1 MYCANCGSVV
11 EERSKFCK
19 MCGAPVNGNTDAAAA
34 VSPVQPVPEAPVQTK
49 AQAEATAQVKNKGV
63 LPAPLYVV
71 GLIFDIFNLLLGT
84 GMFIVGIF
92 AYAIEMATGSAGN
105 AVIGFIGT
113 LLYGF
118 AAGGAFIAIIMGIIN
133 RSKPKNGVS
142 SDKTRSY
149 VTFIILTIVSCI
161 MIIIG
166 AYFIGTIME

>member
-34 VSPVQPVPEAPVQTK
+34 SPVQPVPEAPVQTM
-49 AQAEATAQVKNKGV
+49 AQAGATVHVKNKGV

-84 GMFIVGIF
+84 GMFIIGIF
-92 AYAIEMATGSAGN
+92 AYTIEMATGSAGN

-113 LLYGF
+113 LLSGF

>member
-19 MCGAPVNGNTDAAAA
+19 MCGTPVNGNADAAAGA
-34 VSPVQPVPEAPVQTK
+34 SPVQPVPSTPVQTK
-49 AQAEATAQVKNKGV
+49 TQAGATVQVKNKGV

-71 GLIFDIFNLLLGT
+71 GLIFDILNLLLGT

-113 LLYGF
+113 LLSGF

-161 MIIIG
+161 FFIIG
-166 AYFIGTIME
+166 AYFVGTIMG

>member
-34 VSPVQPVPEAPVQTK
+34 SSPVQPVPSTPVQTK
-49 AQAEATAQVKNKGV
+49 AQAGATVHVKNKGV

-71 GLIFDIFNLLLGT
+71 GLIFDILNLLLGT
-84 GMFIVGIF
+84 GLFIVGIF
-92 AYAIEMATGSAGN
+92 AYAIEMSTGSAGN

-113 LLYGF
+113 LLSGF
-118 AAGGAFIAIIMGIIN
+118 AAGGAFFAIIMGIIN

-161 MIIIG
+161 SFIIG
-166 AYFIGTIME
+166 AYFIGTIMG